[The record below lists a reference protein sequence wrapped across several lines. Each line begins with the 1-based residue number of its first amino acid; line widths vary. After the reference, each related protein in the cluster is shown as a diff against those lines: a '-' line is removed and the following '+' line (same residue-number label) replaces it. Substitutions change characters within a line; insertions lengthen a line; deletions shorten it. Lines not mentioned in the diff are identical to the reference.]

1 MPKIIING
9 KEIEFEKG
17 MTVLQ
22 ACELA
27 DVEIPRFCYHEKL
40 SIAGN
45 CRMCLVEL
53 EKSPKPIASCA
64 MPAAEGMNIKTN
76 THLVEK
82 ARKGVMEFLLA
93 NHPLDCPVCDQG
105 GECDLQDQSMYYGVD
120 KSRFIENKRQV
131 KEKYMGPLIKTQ
143 MTRCIHCTRC
153 VRFATE
159 VAGVPEI
166 GAIGRGENME
176 ITTYLEKAME
186 SELSA
191 NVIDLCPVGALT
203 SKPYAFEAR
212 PWELKKTE
220 SIDVM
225 DAVGSNIRIDTYNW
239 EVKRILPRLNN
250 DINEE
255 WISDKTRYS
264 CDGLLKQRLDV
275 PYIKK
280 DNKLQKSNWDEAIT
294 LLADKIQSI
303 NPNEIGGHIG
313 DMVNMENAL
322 SFKKLFAI
330 LKSKNLEFREKK
342 FYINS
347 SEKINYIFNS
357 SIKGIEES
365 DLILLIGSNPRHE
378 ATMLNAR
385 IRKTFVK
392 KRIPIFSIGD
402 PGELTYDYTVIGNTT
417 DDLKKILDNEH
428 EFSKKLSSSNK
439 PIIIIGESALELES
453 GKYIVEEVKNFLK
466 NNNFISKE
474 WNAFN
479 FLAQNAST
487 VGLIDL
493 KVLSKED
500 EEKNSFFEKLN
511 KNQFKLLYLLGS
523 DNLDIKKDNEFIV
536 YQGSHG
542 DRGAEIADL
551 VLPSAAFTEQN
562 GLFENLEGRVQ
573 ESKKASYPIG
583 EALEDWKIFNLIL
596 KKLGKFNDLSKFDSL
611 RKEVLNLIPN
621 FTKLNELPNFEEAQ
635 EVNTSSEFIS
645 ESVNIKNLD
654 YFYTNSISRASKTMS
669 ECRQIKQ
676 KLKKQEHKYMI
687 EYLQILGQEVYKIV
701 FLLVPILVSVAMI
714 VWLDRRVWGLVQKRR
729 GPNVVGPFGLFQTL
743 ADALKYIFKEI
754 IIPASANKVVFILA
768 PIVTMTLALVA
779 WAVIPMSEEL
789 VLSDINV
796 GILYL
801 FAVSSLGVYGIIMG
815 GWASNSKYPFLG
827 AIRSAAQMVS
837 YEVSIGII
845 IINVLLCVGSLNLND
860 IVIAQ
865 KNLWYVIPLFP
876 MFVIFFISALAE
888 TNRPP
893 FDLPEAEAELVA
905 GYQTEY
911 SGMMYAMFWLG
922 EYANILLMCAMGSI
936 LFLGGWLP
944 IMDVYPLNII
954 PAPIWMIS
962 KILFLFLL
970 FALIKAIVPRYR
982 YDQLMRLGWKIFLPF
997 SLIYLVFT
1005 ASFLF
1010 YFDKLPKVNF

>member
-493 KVLSKED
+493 KVLSTED

-596 KKLGKFNDLSKFDSL
+596 KKLGKFDDLSKFDSL

-621 FTKLNELPNFEEAQ
+621 FTKLNELPNFKEAQ
-635 EVNTSSEFIS
+635 EVNTSSEFFS

-676 KLKKQEHKYMI
+676 KLKKT
-687 EYLQILGQEVYKIV
+687 G
-701 FLLVPILVSVAMI
+701 
-714 VWLDRRVWGLVQKRR
+714 
-729 GPNVVGPFGLFQTL
+729 T
-743 ADALKYIFKEI
+743 
-754 IIPASANKVVFILA
+754 
-768 PIVTMTLALVA
+768 
-779 WAVIPMSEEL
+779 
-789 VLSDINV
+789 
-796 GILYL
+796 
-801 FAVSSLGVYGIIMG
+801 
-815 GWASNSKYPFLG
+815 
-827 AIRSAAQMVS
+827 
-837 YEVSIGII
+837 
-845 IINVLLCVGSLNLND
+845 
-860 IVIAQ
+860 
-865 KNLWYVIPLFP
+865 
-876 MFVIFFISALAE
+876 
-888 TNRPP
+888 
-893 FDLPEAEAELVA
+893 
-905 GYQTEY
+905 
-911 SGMMYAMFWLG
+911 
-922 EYANILLMCAMGSI
+922 
-936 LFLGGWLP
+936 
-944 IMDVYPLNII
+944 
-954 PAPIWMIS
+954 
-962 KILFLFLL
+962 
-970 FALIKAIVPRYR
+970 
-982 YDQLMRLGWKIFLPF
+982 
-997 SLIYLVFT
+997 
-1005 ASFLF
+1005 
-1010 YFDKLPKVNF
+1010 